1 MAISFETPT
10 IQPPTAEEANG
21 DLQLSTAQP
30 EGTTIGSNTGQT
42 PSLATGSTN
51 LTTQHQD
58 FLSQWLQNPTRYGQE
73 IVQQGIDLANQE
85 SQRGFDLGTARL
97 DEMMSMRG
105 LVGSDIEAT
114 ATADLISQL
123 NQQREQRLFDLNR
136 EMANTYAQ
144 DMASA
149 ATAATQFGQ
158 LGLGMGELGLG
169 YEQLFQQGGQFGQE
183 LAQRESEFARQFGL
197 SSADLDLRSQQ
208 LMQQYELE
216 GRSLDLQEARDLAEI
231 DLRADQL
238 FEQRRQFDQNYTLD
252 QARLDAQRE
261 QFATQIAQQESE
273 FSRQYGLQTESLAV
287 EVQRLM
293 QEAELEGR
301 SLDIQEATQQAELEL
316 RSQQILEQAR
326 QFDQSF
332 TLDEARLQ
340 AQRDQFQ
347 MEIDQQ
353 ASQFQQ
359 QYGLQSDQ
367 LALEAQRL
375 MQEADLENR
384 SLDLQAATSEAELN
398 LRTNQLM
405 EEARQFDQ
413 TLTFDQARLMAEEQ
427 QFQSSLSF
435 QYSQLSEQTRLSEAE
450 LQFQREQMLEDSLN
464 QSLDRAQQWDMQQSS
479 QLFQATEAD
488 YNRALEREALQLQ
501 LQGMTMEEAWRT
513 ADRDLT
519 RELESRALSLQESGL
534 AADQAYRAATL
545 QLEAE
550 LADRDREAEIYQSE
564 LAAYTQQQ
572 NAMLSALTG
581 IADSLNTII
590 AASGGT
596 IADAT
601 ASNLDMSGLM
611 NFFNAFSQP
620 APTNPFGTTGSGK
633 TYGETSTYIPT
644 QPLDGTTST
653 GSTGLS
659 FDQLLAML
667 AAYGG

>member
-21 DLQLSTAQP
+21 DLQLNTTQP
-30 EGTTIGSNTGQT
+30 EVTTIGPNTGGT
-42 PSLATGSTN
+42 PSLATGSTD

-73 IVQQGIDLANQE
+73 ILQQGIDLANQE

-114 ATADLISQL
+114 ATSDLISQL

-183 LAQRESEFARQFGL
+183 LAQRESEFARQFGI

-252 QARLDAQRE
+252 EARLDAQRE
-261 QFATQIAQQESE
+261 QFETQIAQQESE
-273 FSRQYGLQTESLAV
+273 FSRQYGLQTESLAL
-287 EVQRLM
+287 EAQRLM

-301 SLDIQEATQQAELEL
+301 SLDI
-316 RSQQILEQAR
+316 R
-326 QFDQSF
+326 
-332 TLDEARLQ
+332 
-340 AQRDQFQ
+340 
-347 MEIDQQ
+347 
-353 ASQFQQ
+353 
-359 QYGLQSDQ
+359 
-367 LALEAQRL
+367 
-375 MQEADLENR
+375 
-384 SLDLQAATSEAELN
+384 AATSEAELN
-398 LRTNQLM
+398 LRTNQLL
-405 EEARQFDQ
+405 EEARQFDS
-413 TLTFDQARLMAEEQ
+413 TMTFEQARLLAESE
-427 QFQSSLSF
+427 QFQSSLNF
-435 QYSQLSEQTRLSEAE
+435 QYEQLAEQTQLSQDE
-450 LQFQREQMLEDSLN
+450 LQFQREQMLEDSMN
-464 QSLDRAQQWDMQQSS
+464 QSLDRASQWEMQQSS

-501 LQGMTMEEAWRT
+501 LTGMEMEEAWRT

-519 RELESRALSLQESGL
+519 RELESRALTLQESGL

-550 LADRDREAEIYQSE
+550 LADRDREAEVYQSE

-601 ASNLDMSGLM
+601 ASNLDMAGLM
-611 NFFNAFSQP
+611 NFFNSFSQP
-620 APTNPFGTTGSGK
+620 APTAPADTT
-633 TYGETSTYIPT
+633 
-644 QPLDGTTST
+644 
-653 GSTGLS
+653 STGLS

-667 AAYGG
+667 AAYGGG